1 MSAKKRNPVLV
12 IGLGR
17 FGGSVARTLE
27 RMGHEVLGVDHDGT
41 RVQEYA
47 PHLTQVVE
55 ADCTDTRCLDK
66 LGANSFESVVVG
78 IGSDI
83 EASVLAVL
91 ALSDL
96 GVQNIW
102 AKATNE
108 NHGRILERTGA
119 HHVVF
124 PEQRM
129 GERVARMLNE
139 RLLDFISFGD
149 DFAIA
154 RVAAPESIVG
164 LPLVT
169 SECRKKFDVTVIGV
183 KRRGEDFIHAVP
195 DTLIMPG
202 DLLVVS
208 GKVENLEA
216 FAALQPSTAE
226 PQPSGA

>member
-1 MSAKKRNPVLV
+1 MSANKRNPVLV

-27 RMGHEVLGVDHDGT
+27 RMGHEVLGADTDGA

-47 PHLTQVVE
+47 QHLTQVVE
-55 ADCTDTRCLDK
+55 ADCTDSRCLEK
-66 LGANSFESVVVG
+66 LGAKSFSSAVVG

-96 GVQNIW
+96 GVRSIW

-108 NHGRILERTGA
+108 KHGRILERTGA

-124 PEQRM
+124 PEQKM
-129 GERVARMLNE
+129 GERVARLLNE

-149 DFAIA
+149 EFAIA
-154 RVAAPESIVG
+154 RLAAPERIVG

-169 SECRKKFDVTVIGV
+169 SECRKKFEVTVIGV
-183 KRRGEDFIHAVP
+183 KREGQDFLHAVP
-195 DTLIMPG
+195 DTIILPG
-202 DLLVVS
+202 DMLVVS
-208 GKVENLEA
+208 GRVDKLES
-216 FAALQPSTAE
+216 FAALDS
-226 PQPSGA
+226 

>member
-1 MSAKKRNPVLV
+1 MSADTRNPVLV

-27 RMGHEVLGVDHDGT
+27 RMGHEVLGADTDPLL
-41 RVQEYA
+41 VQEYSRD
-47 PHLTQVVE
+47 LTQVVE
-55 ADCTDTRCLDK
+55 ADCTDFTCLEK
-66 LGANSFESVVVG
+66 LGARSFTSAVVG

-96 GVQNIW
+96 GVPNIW

-108 NHGRILERTGA
+108 KHGRILERTGA

-124 PEQRM
+124 PEERM
-129 GERVARMLNE
+129 GERVARLLNE

-149 DFAIA
+149 EFAIA
-154 RVAAPESIVG
+154 KLAAPEPIVG

-169 SECRKKFDVTVIGV
+169 SECRKNYDVTVIGV
-183 KRRGEDFIHAVP
+183 KRDGEDFIHAVP
-195 DTLIMPG
+195 DTVIMPG
-202 DLLVVS
+202 DVLVVS
-208 GKVENLEA
+208 GRIERIEA
-216 FAALQPSTAE
+216 FAAIHAD
-226 PQPSGA
+226 